1 MTSNVDTIKENTIVQ
16 EISAK
21 LFAGNFNGL
30 PVVDD
35 NNVVV
40 GIVTIIDVLKAIRKG
55 SALNKSR
62 AKEIMTSNP
71 SVVKKDASIYEIID
85 IMIEKEIIMV
95 PVVDDNTNKIIGV
108 VTRIDIMTE
117 KLKEDLTP

>member
-1 MTSNVDTIKENTIVQ
+1 MTSKVDTIKENTIVQ

-40 GIVTIIDVLKAIRKG
+40 GIVTIIDV
-55 SALNKSR
+55 
-62 AKEIMTSNP
+62 
-71 SVVKKDASIYEIID
+71 
-85 IMIEKEIIMV
+85 
-95 PVVDDNTNKIIGV
+95 
-108 VTRIDIMTE
+108 
-117 KLKEDLTP
+117 

>member
-30 PVVDD
+30 PVLDD

-55 SALNKSR
+55 SALNKLK
-62 AKEIMTSNP
+62 AKDIMTPSP

-85 IMIEKEIIMV
+85 IMNEKEIIMV

-108 VTRIDIMTE
+108 VTRIDIITE